1 MQFRKRDLLTV
12 YLNDMKKMMVENN
25 KQSEKTIVRSGLGQ
39 MIAKAKQ
46 LQSKEE
52 ERKKGPF
59 ANMQLLRDALEK
71 LDKKGWKRSY
81 HQRLFHEDFL
91 KACVRIFW
99 KGEEDGRFAIDHQK
113 ILQTNSWEH
122 LPQEVLISTP
132 RRFGKTIGVSMFA
145 AAMLYAC
152 PGVELSIYSTC
163 KRISQK
169 LLRNVVKFF
178 MIMIEGNHKE
188 YGFKVIRQNMEEITL
203 QGWNGEGDQR
213 TVNSY
218 PSKVKIASVCG
229 CCQCLACFARDAQ
242 SASSALLHTEF
253 NSRHGSYLL
262 NLSYSVSI

>member
-1 MQFRKRDLLTV
+1 MQFRKRDVLMV

-25 KQSEKTIVRSGLGQ
+25 KQSERTIVKSGLGQ

-46 LQSKEE
+46 LQSKQE
-52 ERKKGPF
+52 ERTKGPF

-152 PGVELSIYSTC
+152 PGVELCES
-163 KRISQK
+163 
-169 LLRNVVKFF
+169 
-178 MIMIEGNHKE
+178 
-188 YGFKVIRQNMEEITL
+188 
-203 QGWNGEGDQR
+203 
-213 TVNSY
+213 
-218 PSKVKIASVCG
+218 SKVRFLC
-229 CCQCLACFARDAQ
+229 
-242 SASSALLHTEF
+242 
-253 NSRHGSYLL
+253 
-262 NLSYSVSI
+262 